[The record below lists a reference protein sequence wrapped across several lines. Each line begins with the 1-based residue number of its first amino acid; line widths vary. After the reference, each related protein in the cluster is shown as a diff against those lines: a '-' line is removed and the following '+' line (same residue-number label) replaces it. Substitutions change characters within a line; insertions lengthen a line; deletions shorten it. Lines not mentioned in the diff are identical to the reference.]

1 MKKQYEV
8 HFILSLNG
16 ETIAD
21 QREKGE
27 SFTAAMVNIK
37 EIIKLYE
44 TGEAKK

>member
-8 HFILSLNG
+8 HFIVSLNG

-27 SFTAAMVNIK
+27 SFSDAMANIK

-44 TGEAKK
+44 AGEVKK